1 MRLQFGPATSP
12 ARWMSVSWQCY
23 LLSSGSIKQQA
34 KLVWSLLLVVVFFI
48 ITTVLVPV
56 NSDSW
61 QTTFFAITMV
71 MVVILNGGCRHYGV
85 GYVEEPYGMFFVE
98 VVEKKIIW

>member
-1 MRLQFGPATSP
+1 MAVF
-12 ARWMSVSWQCY
+12 

-71 MVVILNGGCRHYGV
+71 MVVILNGGCRHSGV
-85 GYVEEPYGMFFVE
+85 GHVEKPYGMFLLKL
-98 VVEKKIIW
+98 VEKRIIW